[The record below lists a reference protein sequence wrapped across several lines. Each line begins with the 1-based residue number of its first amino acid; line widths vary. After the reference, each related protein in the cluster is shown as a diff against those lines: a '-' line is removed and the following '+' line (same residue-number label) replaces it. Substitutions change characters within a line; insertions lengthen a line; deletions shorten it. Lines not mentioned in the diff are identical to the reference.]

1 MRSISVLTTEE
12 DLLCWGTIVEQIDV
26 TADDSAFKYS
36 WVDYTVNF
44 NSFLFSLYVGK
55 QDRQCAGNR

>member
-44 NSFLFSLYVGK
+44 NSS
-55 QDRQCAGNR
+55 AS